1 MLNVIK
7 ILFEFSPGIMKYLCK
22 KEEVPSGVD
31 NKNTI
36 WRGGGFE
43 RDGSGGR
50 FGSVLLVMK
59 VLQNEGILLFRKV
72 VLRKSVTET
81 STA

>member
-1 MLNVIK
+1 MLIECS
-7 ILFEFSPGIMKYLCK
+7 FGIVKYLCK

-31 NKNTI
+31 NKNSI
-36 WRGGGFE
+36 GRGGGFE

-50 FGSVLLVMK
+50 FWSVLLVMK
-59 VLQNEGILLFRKV
+59 VLQNEGVLLFRKV
-72 VLRKSVTET
+72 VLRKSVTEK